1 MRVRHLGGGLL
12 SNAGPLT
19 LSQGR
24 ALADLLR
31 ERLIEVETAVAAAE
45 AWRRAAGW
53 RDPER
58 ADSTSRHDA
67 DQAGA

>member
-12 SNAGPLT
+12 SEAGPLT
-19 LSQGR
+19 LNQGR

-31 ERLIEVETAVAAAE
+31 ERLIEVEAALAAAE

-53 RDPER
+53 RDPEQ
-58 ADSTSRHDA
+58 A
-67 DQAGA
+67 DQYEPARG

>member
-1 MRVRHLGGGLL
+1 M
-12 SNAGPLT
+12 SDAGPLT
-19 LSQGR
+19 LTQGR

-31 ERLIEVETAVAAAE
+31 ARLIEVETAVAAAE

-58 ADSTSRHDA
+58 ADQPA
-67 DQAGA
+67 PPQA

>member
-12 SNAGPLT
+12 SEAGPLT
-19 LSQGR
+19 LNQGR

-31 ERLIEVETAVAAAE
+31 ERLIEVEVALAAAE

-53 RDPER
+53 RDPEQ
-58 ADSTSRHDA
+58 A
-67 DQAGA
+67 DQHGSVCA

>member
-12 SNAGPLT
+12 SEAGPLT
-19 LSQGR
+19 LSEGR

-31 ERLIEVETAVAAAE
+31 ERLIEVEAALVAAE

-53 RDPER
+53 RDPEQ
-58 ADSTSRHDA
+58 A
-67 DQAGA
+67 DQRAPARG